1 MSLGLLGRKV
11 GMTRIF
17 TDDGETVP
25 VTVIDV
31 SDNRVTQLKSVQSD
45 GYSAVQVAFGQK
57 KANRVP
63 KAMAGH
69 FAKAGVQAGSL
80 LGEFPLAEDQIS
92 AMVLGQVVSA
102 EIFSPGQKVDVTGTT
117 QGKGFAGTIARHNF
131 GSQRA
136 SHGNSRS
143 HNVPGSIGMAQDPGR
158 VFPGKKMPGHDGDAK
173 RTVQNL
179 EVARVDVARQL
190 LLIKG
195 AIPGSKGG
203 HVVIRP
209 AVRQAGSAAK

>member
-80 LGEFPLAEDQIS
+80 LGEFPLAEDQLS